1 MTARRVPLY
10 GWLTA
15 EAISLLGTRV
25 SMIAIP
31 WLVLV
36 TTGSPTRTGLVAA
49 AELTPLVI
57 FKATG
62 GPLVDRVGPR
72 RMAITAD
79 LLSMVAVGMIPLLH
93 RSDHLTFP
101 ALLVL
106 VAIGGAL
113 RGPGD
118 AAVGA
123 MVPGLVE
130 SAQVPYE
137 RATGLGSAIERG
149 ATMIGAAT

>member
-1 MTARRVPLY
+1 MSGRRVPLY

-15 EAISLLGTRV
+15 EGISLLGTRV

-36 TTGSPTRTGLVAA
+36 TTGSATRTGLVSV
-49 AELTPLVI
+49 AELTPLVV

-79 LLSMVAVGMIPLLH
+79 LLSMVAVGLIPLLS
-93 RSDHLTFP
+93 RADALTFP
-101 ALLVL
+101 MLLLLVA
-106 VAIGGAL
+106 VGGSL

-123 MVPGLVE
+123 MIPGLVA
-130 SAQVPYE
+130 SAGVPLE
-137 RATGLGSAIERG
+137 RATGLSSA
-149 ATMIGAAT
+149 